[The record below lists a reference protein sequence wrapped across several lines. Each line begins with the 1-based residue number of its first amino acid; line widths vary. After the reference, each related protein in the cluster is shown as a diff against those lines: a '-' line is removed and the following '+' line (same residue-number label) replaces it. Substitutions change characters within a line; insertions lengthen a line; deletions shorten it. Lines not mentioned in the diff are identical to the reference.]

1 MQSFFQILIL
11 LGSLQGFIISCL
23 LFASKKNRRTT
34 RILSVLLFL
43 ISLASFNLY
52 AGYSNWFGSDSLR
65 LIAEFVPMV
74 FVMPVGPLM
83 YFYIKASLDPDFK
96 ITKKQYRH
104 FLPVIVDLVPSFIT
118 ITILIAYLT
127 HQLKS
132 NPSHWGIFIDDYNVY
147 ADIPRWVS
155 LSFYLWL
162 SYKYINAY
170 KLDHGL
176 AQKALPA
183 ITRSLSLFVKLFLV
197 FQCIWL
203 VYLIPYVIPRYTN
216 RVLTMFDWYPVYI
229 PLTILIYWLGIKGYI
244 ISQQDH
250 FSKRTVHSSSLT
262 PETIQNTA
270 NSLKTAMEMEQ
281 LYLNPNLNLKMISD
295 HTGIAQKTISAVL
308 NQGLLT
314 SFNEFVNGYRV
325 EKFKKM
331 INQPGKDQLTI
342 AGIAFECGFNSQAT
356 FQRTFKQVTGMSPTE
371 FKDSAVNTIL

>member
-23 LFASKKNRRTT
+23 LFASKKNKRTT

-52 AGYSNWFGSDSLR
+52 AGYSNWFGSDTLR
-65 LIAEFVPMV
+65 VIAEFVPMV
-74 FVMPVGPLM
+74 FVMPAGPLM
-83 YFYIKASLDPDFK
+83 YFYIKASLDPDFRL
-96 ITKKQYRH
+96 TKKQYRH
-104 FLPVIVDLVPSFIT
+104 FLPVIIDLVPTFIT
-118 ITILIAYLT
+118 TTILIAYLT

-147 ADIPRWVS
+147 ADIPRWFS

-170 KLDHGL
+170 KLDQEP

-183 ITRSLSLFVKLFLV
+183 ITSSLTLFVKLFLV

-216 RVLTMFDWYPVYI
+216 KMLTVFDWYPVYI
-229 PLTILIYWLGIKGYI
+229 PLTVLIYWLGIKGYL

-250 FSKRTVHSSSLT
+250 FSKRTGPSTALT
-262 PETIQNTA
+262 QEIIQNTTV
-270 NSLKTAMEMEQ
+270 SLKNAMETEQ

-308 NQGLLT
+308 NQSLLT

-331 INQPGKDQLTI
+331 IHQPGKDQLTI

-371 FKDSAVNTIL
+371 FKDSAVNGI